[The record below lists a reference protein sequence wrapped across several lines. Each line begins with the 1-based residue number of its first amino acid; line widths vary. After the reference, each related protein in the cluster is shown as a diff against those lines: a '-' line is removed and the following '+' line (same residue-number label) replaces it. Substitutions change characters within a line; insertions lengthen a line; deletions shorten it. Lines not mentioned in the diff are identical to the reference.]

1 MMQTDV
7 KSAHRSDAGVLYGAP
22 TRLRGLMV
30 TGAASTAATLQF
42 LDSLDN
48 TGAVMVQYDVVSN
61 TNPNGISLDI
71 PGQGVRFS
79 TGIYLK
85 LVTGTITGVTIF
97 HG

>member
-22 TRLRGLMV
+22 TRLRGFMV
-30 TGAASTAATLQF
+30 TGVAATAATLQF

-48 TGAVMVQYDVVSN
+48 TGAVMMQFDVVANS
-61 TNPNGISLDI
+61 NPNGISMII
-71 PGQGVRFS
+71 PGQGVWFR

-97 HG
+97 YG

>member
-7 KSAHRSDAGVLYGAP
+7 KSAHSSAAGVLYGAP

-30 TGAASTAATLQF
+30 TGVASTAATIQF

-48 TGAVMVQYDVVSN
+48 TGAVRLEFDVVAN

-71 PGQGVRFS
+71 PGQGVRFYN
-79 TGIYLK
+79 GIYLK
-85 LVTGTITGVTIF
+85 LVAGTITGVTIF
-97 HG
+97 YG